1 MYYRGG
7 AILPQTS
14 EPGYHFHTPFVTRV
28 EPVQINIQT
37 DLVRNIPCGTQ
48 GGTVIHFEKI
58 EVVNRLRRENVLQ
71 TVKDYGVN
79 YVRPRAAPPPSP
91 TSALQALRA
100 ACADCD
106 RDPRTRPGFTTR
118 STTKSTSSV
127 RRTTS
132 PRCTLPSSIRL
143 TRSCQQTPLRSEPR
157 DLSET
162 PVVRDRIRALQ
173 EDCDKWQTG
182 IEILSIRVTK
192 PRIPHA
198 IQENYAPATHFFVS
212 PVRTFAFVANWPC
225 RAVRRRRWSPR
236 RPD

>member
-1 MYYRGG
+1 M
-7 AILPQTS
+7 
-14 EPGYHFHTPFVTRV
+14 

-79 YVRPRAAPPPSP
+79 YVRPRAQPHLS
-91 TSALQALRA
+91 SAGLRA

-132 PRCTLPSSIRL
+132 PRFTLPSSIRL
-143 TRSCQQTPLRSEPR
+143 TRSCQQTPVRSEPR
-157 DLSET
+157 DFLRP

-198 IQENYAPATHFFVS
+198 IQENYAPATAFF
-212 PVRTFAFVANWPC
+212 RLTCARGC
-225 RAVRRRRWSPR
+225 VRR
-236 RPD
+236 